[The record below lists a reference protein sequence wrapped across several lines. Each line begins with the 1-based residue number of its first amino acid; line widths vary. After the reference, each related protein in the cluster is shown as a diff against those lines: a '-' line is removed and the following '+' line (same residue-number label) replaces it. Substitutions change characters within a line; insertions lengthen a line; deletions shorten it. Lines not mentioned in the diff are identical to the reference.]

1 VARQVPVDEGDGVAG
16 SHRRLTSVP
25 GVPGS
30 WSFGRNLE
38 QIRQTWRRESVASG
52 WSRPHD
58 WWVPE
63 VDVLAAALSRAST
76 TFAPG
81 PARPPLVDTAGRPPL
96 VDTAGRLGAAVP
108 ACAGLGQARAEAGV
122 GLAEALDDLAALY
135 RTLPVGAPPLPA
147 VRAFVESWAD
157 VWLRVVADAGCV
169 DPLTELASRGYLRAR
184 LTELY
189 RAAEQTAERV
199 PDRYRLVVVT
209 LDAASRPE
217 GRPGW
222 RLLLR
227 RVAVAE
233 ALREAFPGGETLAA
247 VAPDRAVAIVDQRL
261 PDPVHRLRD
270 VLAGRPGIAPVRVT
284 TAELPERVAGLAEL
298 LTELGE

>member
-1 VARQVPVDEGDGVAG
+1 VPVDEGESVAG
-16 SHRRLTSVP
+16 SHRRLTRVP
-25 GVPGS
+25 GAPGS
-30 WSFGRNLE
+30 WSFGRDPE
-38 QIRQTWRRESVASG
+38 QVRQTWRRESLVSG

-63 VDVLAAALSRAST
+63 VDVLAAALSRAGTSFT
-76 TFAPG
+76 TG
-81 PARPPLVDTAGRPPL
+81 AGRPS
-96 VDTAGRLGAAVP
+96 VADTAGRLGAAVP

-122 GLAEALDDLAALY
+122 GLGEALDDLAALY
-135 RTLPVGAPPLPA
+135 RTLPAGAPPLPA

-189 RAAEQTAERV
+189 RAAEQTGEPV

-209 LDAASRPE
+209 LNAPGRRE

-247 VAPDRAVAIVDQRL
+247 VAPDRAVAIVERRQ
-261 PDPVHRLRD
+261 PDPVNRLRD
-270 VLAGRPGIAPVRVT
+270 VLAGRPGIAPVRVG

-298 LTELGE
+298 LTELGD

>member
-1 VARQVPVDEGDGVAG
+1 
-16 SHRRLTSVP
+16 LTSVP

>member
-1 VARQVPVDEGDGVAG
+1 M
-16 SHRRLTSVP
+16 P
-25 GVPGS
+25 GVPGN
-30 WSFGRNLE
+30 WSYGRNLE
-38 QIRQTWRRESVASG
+38 QIRQTWRRESVAAG

-76 TFAPG
+76 TFTPG
-81 PARPPLVDTAGRPPL
+81 AGRAPIP
-96 VDTAGRLGAAVP
+96 DGAGRVGAAVP

-135 RTLPVGAPPLPA
+135 RTLPVGTPPLPA

-169 DPLTELASRGYLRAR
+169 DPITELASRGYLRAR

-189 RAAEQTAERV
+189 RASEQTGEPV
-199 PDRYRLVVVT
+199 PDRYRLVLVT
-209 LDAASRPE
+209 LDAPDRPD

-233 ALREAFPGGETLAA
+233 ALRAAFPGGETLAA
-247 VAPDRAVAIVDQRL
+247 VAPDRAVAIVDRRL

-270 VLAGRPGIAPVRVT
+270 VLAGRPGIAPVQVH
-284 TAELPERVAGLAEL
+284 TADLPERIGGLAGL
-298 LTELGE
+298 LTRLGE

>member
-1 VARQVPVDEGDGVAG
+1 MAG

-81 PARPPLVDTAGRPPL
+81 PGRAPL

-135 RTLPVGAPPLPA
+135 RTLPVGTPPLPA
-147 VRAFVESWAD
+147 VRAFVEAWAD

-189 RAAEQTAERV
+189 RAAEQTGERV

-209 LDAASRPE
+209 LGAASRPE

-261 PDPVHRLRD
+261 PDPVHRLRG

-284 TAELPERVAGLAEL
+284 TAELPERVVGLAEL